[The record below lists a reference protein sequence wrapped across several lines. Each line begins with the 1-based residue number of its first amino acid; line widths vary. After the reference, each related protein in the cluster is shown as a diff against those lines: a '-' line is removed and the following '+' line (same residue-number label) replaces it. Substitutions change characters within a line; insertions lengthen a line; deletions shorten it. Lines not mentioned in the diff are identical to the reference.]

1 MQVAEREVKGLMG
14 NNFLGRQRLYGECH
28 FCGGVVLLL
37 WLLTSADNRR
47 EGGGGELTVVFG
59 AVVVDIQGRRWRF
72 YRQGAKISP
81 LRPSKFKKTCLHVTG

>member
-1 MQVAEREVKGLMG
+1 MG
-14 NNFLGRQRLYGECH
+14 NNFLGRQRLCGECH

-59 AVVVDIQGRRWRF
+59 AVVVDIQGRAGEVWQILSAGGKHF
-72 YRQGAKISP
+72 S
-81 LRPSKFKKTCLHVTG
+81 LRPSKF